1 MDSIIVST
9 MTGAAGSLIAKTFDG
24 PFKSLEDL
32 WYYHVGYKTEQMRL
46 ERKQAINEYKQDIFE
61 ELSKIPEENRCNPRK
76 CVAGSAIQDSLNFVE
91 EPELRKMFAKL
102 IASASDKTKY
112 SLTHPAFSKII
123 SQLSPLEAKIL
134 QDTDFLIKSKPCC
147 KIRFQTSKIKRDFVF
162 TESAPGYDI
171 INHFYIPDTE
181 NNLDTLTNNDTDLYS
196 AIIDNLNRL
205 NLCEI
210 PLNYSLSDPNY
221 YTKFLN
227 IPSLNTFLFNH
238 RIHVTNNYPGY
249 EDYYIAFIK
258 EATLT
263 TSFGKLFYHVCVKDN
278 YLNK

>member
-1 MDSIIVST
+1 MDPIILGALA
-9 MTGAAGSLIAKTFDG
+9 GAAGSALVKSFDG

-32 WYYHVGYKTEQMRL
+32 WYYYIGHRTDLLRA
-46 ERKQAINEYKQDIFE
+46 ERKEAILAYGHDILE
-61 ELSKIPEENRCNPRK
+61 ELSKIPEENRCKPRL
-76 CVAGSAIQDSLNFVE
+76 CVAGSAIQDSINFIE
-91 EPELRKMFAKL
+91 EPDLRKMFAKL
-102 IASASDKTKY
+102 IASASDKNKY
-112 SLTHPAFSKII
+112 AQTHPAFSKII
-123 SQLSPLEAKIL
+123 AQLSPLEAKIL
-134 QDTDFLIKSKPCC
+134 RDTDFLIKSKPCC
-147 KIRFQTSKIKRDFVF
+147 KIRFQTSKIRRDFVF

-171 INHFYIPDTE
+171 INHFYIPETE
-181 NNLDTLTNNDTDLYS
+181 NNFAALTDNDIDLYS

-210 PLNYSLSDPNY
+210 PLNYSLSDHSY

-238 RIHVTNNYPGY
+238 RINVVNNYPGY
-249 EDYYIAFIK
+249 ENYYIAFIK

-278 YLNK
+278 